1 MQRFLSWLTHKR
13 TLTVIGLIALA
24 AVLFIGAA
32 VLQIDAAG
40 SGAAGSGP
48 VWPAAIFGA
57 VVLLMLLV
65 WLWRKLRAR
74 RANNKLGEML
84 EAQAEAAQ
92 AAPVSAAASGQKQ
105 PELDALRTRLVEAV
119 KTIKTSKIGQMS
131 GGSALYELPWYIVI
145 GNPAAGKSSAV
156 LNSGLQ
162 FPFADKSNAV
172 VHGIGGTRNC
182 DWFFTTEGILLDTA
196 GRYSVHEEDR
206 SEWLGFLNLLKRYR
220 PKAPING
227 IIVTAS
233 IAELTGNRPE
243 ATINL
248 AKNLRQR
255 VQELTE
261 KLEVFAPVYVMF
273 TKTDLITGFTEFF
286 SGSDRSEYDRVWG
299 ATLPYEPDEKRDI
312 VALFDERFEELYEG
326 LKEISVAQM
335 SISRGNKLS
344 PGQLSF
350 PLEFSAIKPALRVFL
365 ATLFENNP
373 FQYKPIFRGFYF
385 TSALQE
391 GETNS
396 AAAERIGQRF
406 GLNTGSLPK
415 PQSAF
420 SKNGFFLRDL
430 FSKVIFADRQTVRQ
444 FASPAKTRLRYA
456 TFFGFVAVLAL
467 ALGGWTWSTIGN
479 QQLAANVQAD
489 LDNVVRLQQN
499 REDLQSRLQAMDILE
514 DRIDQLEQFRRD
526 RPLSV
531 SLGLYQGDQMEQRL
545 LAEYYSG
552 VKQLML
558 DPVSQNLVSF
568 LKDVDAH
575 PDQLAPMTHAP
586 ESGAIQVSAK
596 TSGASGTPGAG
607 ATSLSATAGSQGSL
621 YSDASP
627 TNVEDAYNA
636 LKTYLMLSDKRHVE
650 QAHLTDQIAR
660 FWRGWLESNRGTM
673 PRDQMIRSAERMITF
688 YLARVNDDD
697 WPMVEANLSLV
708 DQTRENLR
716 HVVRGMPARQRVY
729 EEIKARAST
738 RFAPMTIARIVGDQN
753 TALIGGSYA
762 IPGTFTREAWFQYV
776 QPAIRDAATKE
787 LQAKDWVLNTASQ
800 DDLTLEGSPEQIQKA
815 LVGMYKDEYAQHWQK
830 FMQGIAVQ
838 SFGSFNQAVDSMN
851 RLGDPQDSPIKKV
864 LETAYDQTS
873 WDNPALA
880 NSALKSVQ
888 GGVTSWFK
896 NLFSRAQS
904 GPVSANID
912 INGNPVEL
920 GVGPIGQQFSGL
932 ARVVAKQ
939 DGNSLLRGYMDSLSK
954 VRTRFNVLKNQGDP
968 GPGARELMQQT
979 LDGNGSEL
987 ADSLK
992 FVDEQMLTGL
1002 TDAQRKALRPLL
1014 VRPLMQA
1021 FAVVIQPASAE
1032 VNKVWNAQVYQPFQG
1047 SLANKYP
1054 FDGSA
1059 KVEAGASEIAQVFG
1073 PDGSVA
1079 KFVNTTLGPLA
1090 VRRGDTLTARTW
1102 GDMGMTLTPDL
1113 TNGFARWVA
1122 PLSGGAAGGGG
1133 AGGGGSS
1140 EPQTVFQILPQ
1151 PSTGT
1156 TEYTL
1161 AIDGQQ
1167 LRYRNTPPQWTN
1179 FVWPNPQGTP
1189 GATLSATTF
1198 DGRTIQLVNEP
1209 GRYGLEKLIN
1219 SAQRKRR
1226 PDGTFDLSWTQGNVT
1241 VALSMRIISTSQP
1254 TGGASGGGDAPQ
1266 QQSLRGLKLPSSVVD
1281 LGAANAALAIASGA
1295 AGGASNA
1302 NANAAAGSQAAAP
1315 PGAPTSAPVNVSA
1328 NTQAAPAAVNP
1339 GGGAQ

>member
-1 MQRFLSWLTHKR
+1 MQRIFKVLTHSR
-13 TLTVIGLIALA
+13 TLSIIGLLALA
-24 AVLFIGAA
+24 AVLFIAADTFQIDPLWPAVALGA
-32 VLQIDAAG
+32 VLA
-40 SGAAGSGP
+40 
-48 VWPAAIFGA
+48 
-57 VVLLMLLV
+57 LLFVV
-65 WLWRKLRAR
+65 WLWRRLAAR
-74 RANNKLGEML
+74 RANRKLGDML
-84 EAQAEAAQ
+84 EQQAEKQTEGGPAATPARQ
-92 AAPVSAAASGQKQ
+92 A
-105 PELDALRTRLVEAV
+105 ELDALRTRLVDAV
-119 KTIKTSKIGQMS
+119 KTIKTSKIGQVS
-131 GGSALYELPWYIVI
+131 GGAALYELPWYIVI

-162 FPFADKSNAV
+162 FPFADKNNAV
-172 VHGIGGTRNC
+172 IHGIGGTRNC

-206 SEWLGFLNLLKRYR
+206 TEWLGFLGLLKRHR

-233 IAELTGNRPE
+233 IAELTSNRPE
-243 ATINL
+243 FAINL

-286 SGSDRSEYDRVWG
+286 SGSERQEYDRVWG
-299 ATLPYEPDEKRDI
+299 ATLPYEPDEKRDV
-312 VALFDERFEELYEG
+312 VAQFDERFEELYDG

-350 PLEFSAIKPALRVFL
+350 PLEFSTIKPALRSFL
-365 ATLFENNP
+365 ATLFETNP

-396 AAAERIGQRF
+396 AAAQRIATRF
-406 GLNTGSLPK
+406 GLDSGSIPK
-415 PQSAF
+415 PGNAF

-430 FSKVIFADRQTVRQ
+430 FSKVIFADRQTVKQ
-444 FASPAKTRLRYA
+444 FASPAKTRMRYG

-467 ALGGWTWSTIGN
+467 ALGGWTWSTVNN
-479 QQLAANVQAD
+479 QQLASNVQAD

-499 REDLQSRLQAMDILE
+499 RNDLQSRLEAMDILE

-526 RPLSV
+526 RPLEV
-531 SLGLYQGDQMEQRL
+531 SLGLYQGDRLEQHL
-545 LAEYYSG
+545 LTEYYNG
-552 VKQLML
+552 VRQIML
-558 DPVSQNLVSF
+558 SPVAQNLEGF
-568 LKDVDAH
+568 LKDVNTH
-575 PDQLAPMTHAP
+575 PEQLSPMTRTP
-586 ESGAIQVSAK
+586 DSGAVPVS
-596 TSGASGTPGAG
+596 SHASAMV
-607 ATSLSATAGSQGSL
+607 ATSQGGL

-636 LKTYLMLSDKRHVE
+636 LKTYLMLGDKRHVE
-650 QAHLTDQIAR
+650 TAHLTDQVAR
-660 FWRGWLESNRGTM
+660 FWRGWLETNRGNM
-673 PRDQMIRSAERMITF
+673 PRDEMIRSAERMITF
-688 YLARVNDDD
+688 YLSRVSDDD
-697 WPMVEANLSLV
+697 WPMIDQNLSLV

-716 HVVRGMPARQRVY
+716 RVVRGMPARQRVY

-738 RFAPMTIARIVGDQN
+738 RFAPMTIARIVGDNN
-753 TALIGGSYA
+753 TGLIAGSYA
-762 IPGTFTREAWFQYV
+762 IPGTFTRDAWFQYV
-776 QPAIRDAATKE
+776 QPAIRDAATRE
-787 LQAKDWVLNTASQ
+787 LQAKDWVLNTSAH

-815 LVGMYKDEYAQHWQK
+815 LVAMYKTEYAMHWEK

-838 SFGSFNQAVDSMN
+838 NFGTFNQAVDAMN
-851 RLGDPQDSPIKKV
+851 RLGDPQDSPIRKV

-873 WDNPALA
+873 WDNPSLFGAGVKGA
-880 NSALKSVQ
+880 Q
-888 GGVTSWFK
+888 TGVTSWFK
-896 NLFSRAQS
+896 QLFNRGASSSVGQIN
-904 GPVSANID
+904 ANID

-920 GVGPIGQQFSGL
+920 PMGPIGQEFSALG
-932 ARVVAKQ
+932 RIVVKQ
-939 DGNSLLRGYMDSLSK
+939 DNGSMLQGYMDTLSK
-954 VRTRFNVLKNQGDP
+954 LRTRFNVIKNQGDP
-968 GPGARELMQQT
+968 GPGARQLMQQT

-992 FVDEQMLTGL
+992 YVDEQMLTGL
-1002 TDAQRKALRPLL
+1002 TDSQRRSLRPLL

-1021 FAVVIQPASAE
+1021 FAVVIQPASVE
-1032 VNKVWNAQVYQPFQG
+1032 VNKVWNAQVYQPFQS

-1054 FDGSA
+1054 FAGDA
-1059 KVEAGASEIAQVFG
+1059 KVEAAADEIAQVFG

-1079 KFVNTTLGPLA
+1079 KFVGTTLGPLA

-1102 GDMGMTLTPDL
+1102 GDMGLALTPDF

-1122 PLSGGAAGGGG
+1122 PLSGGAASGAAQGGG
-1133 AGGGGSS
+1133 ASG
-1140 EPQTVFQILPQ
+1140 PQTVFQILPQ

-1179 FVWPNPQGTP
+1179 FVWPNPSGSP

-1198 DGRTIQLVNEP
+1198 DGRTIQFVNEP

-1219 SAQRKRR
+1219 SAQRKRE

-1241 VALSMRIISTSQP
+1241 VAVSMRIISTSQP
-1254 TGGASGGGDAPQ
+1254 SSNGGDAPQ
-1266 QQSLRGLKLPSSVVD
+1266 QQSLRGLHLPSSVADVSA
-1281 LGAANAALAIASGA
+1281 AANSVNATQTGASGA
-1295 AGGASNA
+1295 AGSSGLPAGGRSPAPASASA
-1302 NANAAAGSQAAAP
+1302 NSAALQANPNAAV
-1315 PGAPTSAPVNVSA
+1315 TA
-1328 NTQAAPAAVNP
+1328 NSNT
-1339 GGGAQ
+1339 GGAQ

>member
-1 MQRFLSWLTHKR
+1 MQRFLNGLTSRR
-13 TLTVIGLIALA
+13 TLTVIGVLALA
-24 AVLFIGAA
+24 AVLFVAA
-32 VLQIDAAG
+32 DFFQID
-40 SGAAGSGP
+40 P
-48 VWPAAIFGA
+48 LWPAIA
-57 VVLLMLLV
+57 VGVVVALLIV
-65 WLWRKLRAR
+65 AWIIKRIRIR
-74 RANNKLGEML
+74 RANSKLGEML
-84 EAQAEAAQ
+84 EQQAQAGSETSAPAA
-92 AAPVSAAASGQKQ
+92 AAPMRGAD
-105 PELDALRTRLVEAV
+105 LDVLRTRLVDAV
-119 KTIKTSKIGQMS
+119 KTIKTSKIGQTS

-162 FPFADKSNAV
+162 FPFADKNDAV

-206 SEWLGFLNLLKRYR
+206 TEWLGFLGLLKRYR

-233 IAELTGNRPE
+233 IAELTGNKPE
-243 ATINL
+243 FAINL

-273 TKTDLITGFTEFF
+273 TKADLITGFTEFF
-286 SGSDRSEYDRVWG
+286 SGSERHEYDRVWG
-299 ATLPYEPDEKRDI
+299 ATLPYEPDEKRDV
-312 VALFDERFEELYEG
+312 VAQFDEHFEQLYEG
-326 LKEISVAQM
+326 LKEISVAQL

-350 PLEFSAIKPALRVFL
+350 PLEFSTIKPALRAFI

-396 AAAERIGQRF
+396 AAAQRIANRF
-406 GLNTGSLPK
+406 GLSADALPK
-415 PQSAF
+415 PQSTF

-444 FASPAKTRLRYA
+444 FASPTKARLRYA
-456 TFFGFVAVLAL
+456 TFFGFVVILAL

-489 LDNVVRLQQN
+489 LDNVVRMQQGRN
-499 REDLQSRLQAMDILE
+499 DLQSRLQAMDVLE
-514 DRIDQLEQFRRD
+514 DRIEQLEQFRRE

-531 SLGLYQGDQMEQRL
+531 SLGLYQGDRLEQRL
-545 LAEYYSG
+545 LTEYYNG
-552 VKQLML
+552 IKQIML
-558 DPVSQNLVSF
+558 TPVSQSLASF

-575 PDQLAPMTHAP
+575 PDQLAPMTHTP
-586 ESGAIQVSAK
+586 DSGAIPVSAH
-596 TSGASGTPGAG
+596 
-607 ATSLSATAGSQGSL
+607 TAMTAASQGGL
-621 YSDASP
+621 YADASP

-650 QAHLTDQIAR
+650 TAHLTDQVAR
-660 FWRGWLESNRGTM
+660 FWRGWLEQNRGNM
-673 PRDQMIRSAERMITF
+673 PRDEMIKSAERMITF
-688 YLARVNDDD
+688 YLSRVSDDD
-697 WPMVEANLSLV
+697 WPMIDANLSLI
-708 DQTRENLR
+708 DQTRDNLR
-716 HVVRGMPARQRVY
+716 RVVRGMPARQRVY

-738 RFAPMTIARIVGDQN
+738 RFAPMTIARIVGENN
-753 TALIGGSYA
+753 TGLVAGSYA
-762 IPGTFTREAWFQYV
+762 IPGTFTRDAWFQYV

-787 LQAKDWVLNTASQ
+787 LQAKDWVLNTSAR

-815 LVGMYKDEYAQHWQK
+815 LVGMYKTEYAQHWQK

-838 SFGSFNQAVDSMN
+838 SFGSFNQAVDAMN
-851 RLGDPQDSPIKKV
+851 RLGDPQDSPIRKV
-864 LETAYDQTS
+864 LETAYEQTS
-873 WDNPALA
+873 WDNPSLA
-880 NSALKSVQ
+880 NVALKSAQ
-888 GGVTSWFK
+888 GGVVNWVRQW
-896 NLFSRAQS
+896 FSRSPTSQLN
-904 GPVSANID
+904 ANVD
-912 INGNPVEL
+912 INGKPVDVPM
-920 GVGPIGQQFSGL
+920 GPVGADFAGL
-932 ARVVAKQ
+932 ARIVVKNG
-939 DGNSLLRGYMDSLSK
+939 DVSPLRGYMDSLSK

-968 GPGARELMQQT
+968 GPGARQLMQQT

-992 FVDEQMLTGL
+992 YVDEQMLTGL

-1021 FAVVIQPASAE
+1021 YAVVIQPASAE
-1032 VNKVWNAQVYQPFQG
+1032 VNKVWNAQVYQPFQA

-1054 FDGSA
+1054 FAGDA
-1059 KVEAGASEIAQVFG
+1059 KVEAGAGEIAQVFG
-1073 PDGSVA
+1073 PDGAVA
-1079 KFVNTTLGPLA
+1079 KFVGTTLGPLA
-1090 VRRGDTLTARTW
+1090 VRRGDTLSARTW
-1102 GDMGMTLTPDL
+1102 GDMGLALTPDF

-1122 PLSGGAAGGGG
+1122 PLAGGAAGGGQ
-1133 AGGGGSS
+1133 ASS

-1151 PSTGT
+1151 PSSGT
-1156 TEYTL
+1156 TEYTV

-1179 FVWPNPQGTP
+1179 FVWPNPTGSP

-1219 SAQRKRR
+1219 TAQRTRR
-1226 PDGTFDLSWTQGNVT
+1226 PDGTFDLTWTQGNVS
-1241 VALSMRIISTSQP
+1241 VSVSMRIISTSQA
-1254 TGGASGGGDAPQ
+1254 TTSGDAPQ
-1266 QQSLRGLKLPSSVVD
+1266 QQSLRGLKLPSSVADV
-1281 LGAANAALAIASGA
+1281 GAATGAVAATAS
-1295 AGGASNA
+1295 
-1302 NANAAAGSQAAAP
+1302 
-1315 PGAPTSAPVNVSA
+1315 T
-1328 NTQAAPAAVNP
+1328 PAATTAVAATNN
-1339 GGGAQ
+1339 GSAQ

>member
-1 MQRFLSWLTHKR
+1 MQRFLNVLTHPR
-13 TLTVIGLIALA
+13 TLTIVGFAALA
-24 AVLFIGAA
+24 AVLFLAADALQIGFAWAA
-32 VLQIDAAG
+32 VA
-40 SGAAGSGP
+40 
-48 VWPAAIFGA
+48 FA
-57 VVLLMLLV
+57 VAVALWLATK
-65 WLWRKLRAR
+65 LWRRWRVR
-74 RANNKLGEML
+74 RANRRLGDIL
-84 EAQAEAAQ
+84 EQQAETGKM
-92 AAPVSAAASGQKQ
+92 SAAAAEPAKQ
-105 PELDALRTRLVEAV
+105 AELDVLRTRLADTV
-119 KTIKTSKIGQMS
+119 KTIKTSKIGQVS

-156 LNSGLQ
+156 INSGLQ
-162 FPFADKSNAV
+162 FPFADKNSAV
-172 VHGIGGTRNC
+172 IHGIGGTRNC

-206 SEWLGFLNLLKRYR
+206 SEWLGFLDLLKRHR

-243 ATINL
+243 FAINL

-273 TKTDLITGFTEFF
+273 TKADLITGFTEFF
-286 SGSDRSEYDRVWG
+286 SSSDRQEYDRVWG
-299 ATLPYEPDEKRDI
+299 ATLPYEPDEKRDV

-326 LKEISVAQM
+326 LKEISVAQL

-350 PLEFSAIKPALRVFL
+350 PLEFSTIKPALRSFL

-396 AAAERIGQRF
+396 AAAQRIATRF
-406 GLNTGSLPK
+406 GLDAQSLPK
-415 PQSAF
+415 PHSAF

-444 FASPAKTRLRYA
+444 FASPTKTRMRYA
-456 TFFGFVAVLAL
+456 TFFGFVAALAL

-479 QQLAANVQAD
+479 QQLVSNVQAD
-489 LDNVVRLQQN
+489 LDNVTRLQQN
-499 REDLQSRLQAMDILE
+499 RNDLQSRLQAMDILE
-514 DRIDQLEQFRRD
+514 DRIEQLEQFRRD
-526 RPLSV
+526 KPLSV
-531 SLGLYQGDQMEQRL
+531 SLGLYQGDRLEQHL
-545 LAEYYSG
+545 LTEYYNG
-552 VKQLML
+552 VRQILL
-558 DPVSQNLVSF
+558 NPVSGNLASF
-568 LKDVDAH
+568 LKDVNTH
-575 PDQLAPMTHAP
+575 PDQLAPMTRAP
-586 ESGAIQVSAK
+586 ESGAVQ
-596 TSGASGTPGAG
+596 AG
-607 ATSLSATAGSQGSL
+607 AMPVSTNPAAQGAAPSPAVAQNPRQGGL
-621 YSDASP
+621 YNDAQP

-660 FWRGWLESNRGTM
+660 FWRGWLETNRGNM
-673 PRDQMIRSAERMITF
+673 PRDEMIKSAERMITF
-688 YLARVNDDD
+688 YLSRVSDND
-697 WPMVEANLSLV
+697 WPMIEANLALV

-716 HVVRGMPARQRVY
+716 RVVRGMPARQRVY

-738 RFAPMTIARIVGDQN
+738 RFAPMTIARIVGEGN
-753 TALIGGSYA
+753 TGLVAGSYA

-787 LQAKDWVLNTASQ
+787 LQAKDWVLNTATA
-800 DDLTLEGSPEQIQKA
+800 DDLTLEGSPEQIQKT
-815 LVGMYKDEYAQHWQK
+815 LVAMYKTEYAQHWQK

-838 SFGSFNQAVDSMN
+838 GFGNFGQAVDAMN
-851 RLGDPQDSPIKKV
+851 KLGDPQDSPIRKV

-873 WDNPALA
+873 WDNPSLA
-880 NSALKSVQ
+880 NATIKKAQTGVVNWVKQ
-888 GGVTSWFK
+888 WFTRQPGGQV
-896 NLFSRAQS
+896 A
-904 GPVSANID
+904 ANID
-912 INGNPVEL
+912 INGNPADAPM
-920 GVGPIGQQFSGL
+920 GPIGQEFIGL
-932 ARVVAKQ
+932 GRIVATH
-939 DGNSLLRGYMDSLSK
+939 DGTSMLKGYMDTLSK
-954 VRTRFNVLKNQGDP
+954 VRTRFNVIKNQGDP
-968 GPGARELMQQT
+968 GPGARQLMQQT

-1002 TDAQRKALRPLL
+1002 TDTQRKSLRPLL

-1021 FAVVIQPASAE
+1021 FAVVIQPASVE

-1054 FDGSA
+1054 FAAGA

-1079 KFVNTTLGPLA
+1079 KFVGTTLGPLA
-1090 VRRGDTLTARTW
+1090 VRRGDTLSARTW
-1102 GDMGMTLTPDL
+1102 GDMGLALTPDF

-1122 PLSGGAAGGGG
+1122 PLAGGAAASG
-1133 AGGGGSS
+1133 AASS
-1140 EPQTVFQILPQ
+1140 EPQTVFQVLPQ
-1151 PSTGT
+1151 PSSGT
-1156 TEYTL
+1156 TEYTI

-1179 FVWPNPQGTP
+1179 FVWPNPQGSP

-1226 PDGTFDLSWTQGNVT
+1226 PDGTFDLTWTQGSVSVSVT
-1241 VALSMRIISTSQP
+1241 MRIISTSQP
-1254 TGGASGGGDAPQ
+1254 TGGGDQPQ
-1266 QQSLRGLKLPSSVVD
+1266 QQSLRGLRLPSSVAD
-1281 LGAANAALAIASGA
+1281 ASAGGAANATAQPAGSGLVGA
-1295 AGGASNA
+1295 APQAAVAAASASNA
-1302 NANAAAGSQAAAP
+1302 Q
-1315 PGAPTSAPVNVSA
+1315 
-1328 NTQAAPAAVNP
+1328 
-1339 GGGAQ
+1339 GAQ

>member
-1 MQRFLSWLTHKR
+1 MQRILNVLTHPR
-13 TLTVIGLIALA
+13 TLSIVGIAALA
-24 AVLFIGAA
+24 AILFIVADT
-32 VLQIDAAG
+32 LQL
-40 SGAAGSGP
+40 P
-48 VWPAAIFGA
+48 LLWPAIAFAAIL
-57 VVLLMLLV
+57 VLWLGV
-65 WLWRKLRAR
+65 ALWRRWRVK
-74 RANNKLGEML
+74 RANRQLGAIL
-84 EAQAEAAQ
+84 EEQAETGKI
-92 AAPVSAAASGQKQ
+92 AAPAAAALAPADKSAD
-105 PELDALRTRLVEAV
+105 LDVLRTRLSDAV
-119 KTIKTSKIGQMS
+119 KTIKTSKIGQVS

-156 LNSGLQ
+156 INSGLQ
-162 FPFADKSNAV
+162 FPFADKNSAV
-172 VHGIGGTRNC
+172 IHGIGGTRNC

-206 SEWLGFLNLLKRYR
+206 SEWLGFLGLLKRYR

-243 ATINL
+243 FAINL

-273 TKTDLITGFTEFF
+273 TKADLITGFTEFF
-286 SGSDRSEYDRVWG
+286 SSSDKHEYDRVWG
-299 ATLPYEPDEKRDI
+299 ATLPYEPDEKRDV

-326 LKEISVAQM
+326 LKEISVAQL
-335 SISRGNKLS
+335 SLSRGNQLS

-350 PLEFSAIKPALRVFL
+350 PLEFSTIKPALRAFL

-396 AAAERIGQRF
+396 AAAQRIAHRF
-406 GLNTGSLPK
+406 GLDATALPK
-415 PQSAF
+415 PHSAF

-444 FASPAKTRLRYA
+444 FASPTKTRLRYA
-456 TFFGFVAVLAL
+456 TFFGFVAALAL

-479 QQLAANVQAD
+479 QQLVANVQAD
-489 LDNVVRLQQN
+489 LDNVTRLEQGRN
-499 REDLQSRLQAMDILE
+499 DLQSRLQAMDILE
-514 DRIDQLEQFRRD
+514 DRIEQLEQFRRD
-526 RPLSV
+526 KPLSV
-531 SLGLYQGDQMEQRL
+531 SLGLYQGDRLEQHL
-545 LAEYYSG
+545 LTEYYYG
-552 VKQLML
+552 VRQILL
-558 DPVSQNLVSF
+558 NPVSQNLASF
-568 LKDVDAH
+568 LKDVNAH
-575 PDQLAPMTHAP
+575 PDQLAPLNRA
-586 ESGAIQVSAK
+586 VD
-596 TSGASGTPGAG
+596 AG
-607 ATSLSATAGSQGSL
+607 ATQASPVPVSTNPAGAAQQAQTAAAAPQGGL

-650 QAHLTDQIAR
+650 QAHLTDQLAR
-660 FWRGWLESNRGTM
+660 FWRGWLETNRGNM
-673 PRDQMIRSAERMITF
+673 PRDEMIKSAERMISF
-688 YLARVNDDD
+688 YLSRVNDND
-697 WPMVEANLSLV
+697 WPMIDANLALV

-738 RFAPMTIARIVGDQN
+738 RFAPMTIARIVGDGNQG
-753 TALIGGSYA
+753 LIAGSYA
-762 IPGTFTREAWFQYV
+762 IPGTFTRDAWFQYV

-787 LQAKDWVLNTASQ
+787 LQAKDWVLNTSSQ

-815 LVGMYKDEYAQHWQK
+815 LVGMYKTEYAQHWQK

-838 SFGSFNQAVDSMN
+838 GFSSFGQAVDGMN
-851 RLGDPQDSPIKKV
+851 RLGDPQDSPIRKV

-873 WDNPALA
+873 WDNPSLA
-880 NSALKSVQ
+880 NATIKKAQ
-888 GGVTSWFK
+888 TGVVNWFK
-896 NLFSRAQS
+896 QLFSRSQAGQ
-904 GPVSANID
+904 VAAANID
-912 INGNPVEL
+912 INGNPADVPMGPVGQEFIGL
-920 GVGPIGQQFSGL
+920 GRI
-932 ARVVAKQ
+932 VATH
-939 DGNSLLRGYMDSLSK
+939 DGTSLLKGYMDSLSK
-954 VRTRFNVLKNQGDP
+954 VRTRFNVIKNQGDP
-968 GPGARELMQQT
+968 GPGARQLMQQT

-1002 TDAQRKALRPLL
+1002 TDSQRKSLRPLL

-1021 FAVVIQPASAE
+1021 FSVVIQPASAE
-1032 VNKVWNAQVYQPFQG
+1032 VNKVWNAQVYQPFQS
-1047 SLANKYP
+1047 SLAAKYP
-1054 FDGSA
+1054 FAPGA

-1073 PDGSVA
+1073 PDGSIA
-1079 KFVNTTLGPLA
+1079 KFVGTTLGPLA
-1090 VRRGDTLTARTW
+1090 VRRGDTLAARTW
-1102 GDMGMTLTPDL
+1102 GDMGIGLTPDF

-1122 PLSGGAAGGGG
+1122 PLAGGAAGGG
-1133 AGGGGSS
+1133 AAASS

-1156 TEYTL
+1156 TEYTI

-1179 FVWPNPQGTP
+1179 FVWPNPQGSP

-1198 DGRTIQLVNEP
+1198 DGRTVQLVNEP

-1226 PDGTFDLSWTQGNVT
+1226 PDGTFDLTWTQGSVNVSVT
-1241 VALSMRIISTSQP
+1241 MRIISTSQP
-1254 TGGASGGGDAPQ
+1254 TSGGGDQPQ
-1266 QQSLRGLKLPSSVVD
+1266 QQSLRGLTLPSSVAD
-1281 LGAANAALAIASGA
+1281 ASAGAAQNAAAVPGAGASGA
-1295 AGGASNA
+1295 AAAVAAATASNA
-1302 NANAAAGSQAAAP
+1302 Q
-1315 PGAPTSAPVNVSA
+1315 
-1328 NTQAAPAAVNP
+1328 
-1339 GGGAQ
+1339 GAQ

>member
-1 MQRFLSWLTHKR
+1 MQRFFNVLTNTR
-13 TLTVIGLIALA
+13 TLSVVGVIALA
-24 AVLFIGAA
+24 AALFIAA
-32 VLQIDAAG
+32 DALQI
-40 SGAAGSGP
+40 SP
-48 VWPAAIFGA
+48 VWPAAVLGA
-57 VVLLMLLV
+57 LFAIWLV
-65 WLWRKLRAR
+65 FWLWRRARVR
-74 RANNKLGEML
+74 RANRKLGDML
-84 EAQAEAAQ
+84 EQQAQTDNGAPAAAPARQAE
-92 AAPVSAAASGQKQ
+92 
-105 PELDALRTRLVEAV
+105 LDVLRTRLVDAV
-119 KTIKTSKIGQMS
+119 KTIKTSKIGQLS

-162 FPFADKSNAV
+162 FPFADKHDAV

-206 SEWLGFLNLLKRYR
+206 SEWLGFLGLLKRHR

-243 ATINL
+243 FAINL

-273 TKTDLITGFTEFF
+273 TKADLITGFTEFF
-286 SGSDRSEYDRVWG
+286 SSNDRQEYDRVWG

-326 LKEISVAQM
+326 LKEISIAQM
-335 SISRGNKLS
+335 SLSRGKQLS

-350 PLEFSAIKPALRVFL
+350 PLEFSAIKPALRAFL

-391 GETNS
+391 GETSS
-396 AAAERIGQRF
+396 AAAQRIANRF
-406 GLNTGSLPK
+406 VLSAEGLPK
-415 PQSAF
+415 PHSAF

-430 FSKVIFADRQTVRQ
+430 FSKVIFADRQTVKQ

-479 QQLAANVQAD
+479 QQLVANVQAD
-489 LDNVVRLQQN
+489 LDNVERLQQN
-499 REDLQSRLQAMDILE
+499 RNDLQSRLQAMDILE
-514 DRIDQLEQFRRD
+514 DRIEQLEQFRRD
-526 RPLSV
+526 RPLAV
-531 SLGLYQGDQMEQRL
+531 SLGLYQGDRLEQHL
-545 LAEYYSG
+545 LEEYYSG
-552 VKQLML
+552 VRQIML
-558 DPVSQNLVSF
+558 TPVSQNLASF

-575 PDQLAPMTHAP
+575 PELLAPMSHTP
-586 ESGAIQVSAK
+586 DSGAIPVSAH
-596 TSGASGTPGAG
+596 TAMAG
-607 ATSLSATAGSQGSL
+607 GSQGGL
-621 YSDASP
+621 YSAASS
-627 TNVEDAYNA
+627 TSVEDAYNA

-650 QAHLTDQIAR
+650 AAHLTDQIAR
-660 FWRGWLESNRGTM
+660 FWRGWLETNRGNM
-673 PRDQMIRSAERMITF
+673 PRDEMIKSAERMITF
-688 YLARVNDDD
+688 YLARVSDDD
-697 WPMVEANLSLV
+697 WPMIDANLALV

-738 RFAPMTIARIVGDQN
+738 RFAPMTVARIVGDTN
-753 TALIGGSYA
+753 TSLIAGSYA
-762 IPGTFTREAWFQYV
+762 ISGTFTREAWFQYV

-787 LQAKDWVLNTASQ
+787 LQAKDWVLNTSAQ

-815 LVGMYKDEYAQHWQK
+815 LVSMYKTEYAQNWQK

-838 SFGSFNQAVDSMN
+838 DFGTFGQAVDAMN
-851 RLGDPQDSPIKKV
+851 RLGDPQDSPIRKI

-873 WDNPALA
+873 WDNPSLA
-880 NSALKSVQ
+880 SVSIKRAES
-888 GGVTSWFK
+888 GVTGWVK
-896 NLFSRAQS
+896 QWFSRMS
-904 GPVSANID
+904 GNTVTANLD
-912 INGNPVEL
+912 LNGNPVEPSM
-920 GVGPIGQQFSGL
+920 GPIGQAFAGL
-932 ARVVAKQ
+932 GRMVVTHDNA
-939 DGNSLLRGYMDSLSK
+939 SLLGGYMDSLSK
-954 VRTRFNVLKNQGDP
+954 VRTRLNVIKNQGDP
-968 GPGARELMQQT
+968 GPGARQLMQQT

-987 ADSLK
+987 SDSLK

-1002 TDAQRKALRPLL
+1002 TDAQKKALRPLL

-1021 FAVVIQPASAE
+1021 YAVVIQPATVE
-1032 VNKVWNAQVYQPFQG
+1032 VNKVWNAQVYQPFQA

-1054 FDGSA
+1054 FAGSA
-1059 KVEAGASEIAQVFG
+1059 KIEAGASEIAQMFG
-1073 PDGSVA
+1073 PDGAIS
-1079 KFVNTTLGPLA
+1079 KFVGTTLGPLA
-1090 VRRGDTLTARTW
+1090 VRRGDTLSARTW
-1102 GDMGMTLTPDL
+1102 GDMGLALTPDF
-1113 TNGFARWVA
+1113 TTGFARWVA
-1122 PLSGGAAGGGG
+1122 PLAGGAAG
-1133 AGGGGSS
+1133 AGQGSS

-1151 PSTGT
+1151 PSSGT
-1156 TEYTL
+1156 TEYTI

-1198 DGRTIQLVNEP
+1198 DGRTIQFVNEP

-1219 SAQRKRR
+1219 SAQRTRH
-1226 PDGTFDLSWTQGNVT
+1226 PDDTFDLSWTQGSVT
-1241 VALSMRIISTSQP
+1241 VSVSMRIVSTSQP
-1254 TGGASGGGDAPQ
+1254 TAASGNAPQ
-1266 QQSLRGLKLPSSVVD
+1266 QQGLSGVQLPSSIASVGTVNSA
-1281 LGAANAALAIASGA
+1281 AANPAASASA
-1295 AGGASNA
+1295 
-1302 NANAAAGSQAAAP
+1302 
-1315 PGAPTSAPVNVSA
+1315 T
-1328 NTQAAPAAVNP
+1328 PAAVAAVTTSAAP
-1339 GGGAQ
+1339 TQTGGTAQ

>member
-1 MQRFLSWLTHKR
+1 MQRFLNGLTSRR
-13 TLTVIGLIALA
+13 TLSVVGVLALA
-24 AVLFIGAA
+24 AVLFVAA
-32 VLQIDAAG
+32 DFFQID
-40 SGAAGSGP
+40 P
-48 VWPAAIFGA
+48 VWPAVAVGA
-57 VVLLMLLV
+57 LVALLIVVWIV
-65 WLWRKLRAR
+65 KRIRIR
-74 RANNKLGEML
+74 RANSKLGEML
-84 EAQAEAAQ
+84 EQQAQVGNDTAVAASTP
-92 AAPVSAAASGQKQ
+92 AAPRRQAD
-105 PELDALRTRLVEAV
+105 LDVLRTRLVDAV
-119 KTIKTSKIGQMS
+119 KTIKTSKIGQTS

-162 FPFADKSNAV
+162 FPFADKNDAV

-206 SEWLGFLNLLKRYR
+206 TEWLGFLGLLKRFR

-233 IAELTGNRPE
+233 IAELTGSKPE
-243 ATINL
+243 FAINL

-273 TKTDLITGFTEFF
+273 TKADLITGFTEFF
-286 SGSDRSEYDRVWG
+286 SGNERHEYDRVWG
-299 ATLPYEPDEKRDI
+299 ATLPYQPDEKRDV
-312 VALFDERFEELYEG
+312 VAAFDQHFEDLYEG
-326 LKEISVAQM
+326 LKEISVAQL

-350 PLEFSAIKPALRVFL
+350 PLEFSTIKPALRAFI

-396 AAAERIGQRF
+396 AAAQRIANRF
-406 GLNTGSLPK
+406 GLSSDALPK

-444 FASPAKTRLRYA
+444 FASPAKARLRVA
-456 TFFGFVAVLAL
+456 TFFGFVVILAL

-489 LDNVVRLQQN
+489 LDNVVRMQQGRN
-499 REDLQSRLQAMDILE
+499 DLQSRLQAMDVLE
-514 DRIDQLEQFRRD
+514 DRIEQLEQFRRE

-531 SLGLYQGDQMEQRL
+531 SLGLYQGDRLEQRL
-545 LAEYYSG
+545 LTEYYNG
-552 VKQLML
+552 IKQIML
-558 DPVSQNLVSF
+558 TPVSQSLASF
-568 LKDVDAH
+568 LKDVDSH

-586 ESGAIQVSAK
+586 DSGAIPVSAHTAM
-596 TSGASGTPGAG
+596 TSAA
-607 ATSLSATAGSQGSL
+607 QGGL

-650 QAHLTDQIAR
+650 TAHLTDQVAR
-660 FWRGWLESNRGTM
+660 FWRGWLEQNRGNM
-673 PRDQMIRSAERMITF
+673 PRDEMIKSAERMITF
-688 YLARVNDDD
+688 YLSRVSDDD
-697 WPMVEANLSLV
+697 WPMIDANLSLV
-708 DQTRENLR
+708 DQTRDNLR
-716 HVVRGMPARQRVY
+716 RVVRGMPARQRVY

-738 RFAPMTIARIVGDQN
+738 RFAPMTIARIVGDN
-753 TALIGGSYA
+753 NAGVIAGSYA
-762 IPGTFTREAWFQYV
+762 IPGTFTRDAWFQYV

-787 LQAKDWVLNTASQ
+787 LQAKDWVLNTSAR
-800 DDLTLEGSPEQIQKA
+800 DDLTLEGSPEQIQKT
-815 LVGMYKDEYAQHWQK
+815 LVGMYKTEYAQHWQK

-838 SFGSFNQAVDSMN
+838 SFGNFNQAVDAMN
-851 RLGDPQDSPIKKV
+851 RLGDPQDSPIRKV
-864 LETAYDQTS
+864 LETAYEQTS
-873 WDNPALA
+873 WDNPSLA
-880 NSALKSVQ
+880 NVALKSAQ
-888 GGVTSWFK
+888 GGVVNWVK
-896 NLFSRAQS
+896 QWFSRTPASQ
-904 GPVSANID
+904 VNANID
-912 INGNPVEL
+912 INGKPVDL
-920 GVGPIGQQFSGL
+920 PMGPVGADFAGL
-932 ARVVAKQ
+932 ARIVVKNG
-939 DGNSLLRGYMDSLSK
+939 DVSLLRGYMDSLSK

-968 GPGARELMQQT
+968 GPGARQLMQQT

-992 FVDEQMLTGL
+992 YVDEQMLTGL

-1021 FAVVIQPASAE
+1021 YAVVIQPASAE
-1032 VNKVWNAQVYQPFQG
+1032 VNKVWNAQVYQPFQA
-1047 SLANKYP
+1047 SLASKYP
-1054 FDGSA
+1054 FAGDA
-1059 KVEAGASEIAQVFG
+1059 KVEAGASEIAQIFG
-1073 PDGSVA
+1073 PDGAVA
-1079 KFVNTTLGPLA
+1079 KFVGTTLGPLA

-1102 GDMGMTLTPDL
+1102 GDMGLALTPDF

-1122 PLSGGAAGGGG
+1122 PLAGGAAGG
-1133 AGGGGSS
+1133 AQASS

-1151 PSTGT
+1151 PSSGT
-1156 TEYTL
+1156 TEYTI

-1179 FVWPNPQGTP
+1179 FVWPNPSGSP

-1226 PDGTFDLSWTQGNVT
+1226 PDGTFDLEWTQGNVN
-1241 VALSMRIISTSQP
+1241 VAVSMRIISTSQA
-1254 TGGASGGGDAPQ
+1254 TASGDAPQ
-1266 QQSLRGLKLPSSVVD
+1266 QQSLRGLKLPSS
-1281 LGAANAALAIASGA
+1281 IAD
-1295 AGGASNA
+1295 AG
-1302 NANAAAGSQAAAP
+1302 AAAGATTATASTPAVTS
-1315 PGAPTSAPVNVSA
+1315 PTA
-1328 NTQAAPAAVNP
+1328 TAAVAANNN
-1339 GGGAQ
+1339 GSAQ

>member
-1 MQRFLSWLTHKR
+1 MRRLLNVLTHTR
-13 TLTVIGLIALA
+13 TLSAIGVIALA
-24 AVLFIGAA
+24 AVLFIAA
-32 VLQIDAAG
+32 DSLQIG
-40 SGAAGSGP
+40 
-48 VWPAAIFGA
+48 
-57 VVLLMLLV
+57 LV
-65 WLWRKLRAR
+65 WAAAALGALLALWLAVWLVRRAR
-74 RANNKLGEML
+74 VHRANRKLGEML
-84 EAQAEAAQ
+84 EQQAQVETATAAPAKQAEID
-92 AAPVSAAASGQKQ
+92 V
-105 PELDALRTRLVEAV
+105 LRTRLVEAV
-119 KTIKTSKIGQMS
+119 KTIKTSKIGQLS

-162 FPFADKSNAV
+162 FPFAEKHEAV

-206 SEWLGFLNLLKRYR
+206 SEWLGFLGLLKRFR

-243 ATINL
+243 FAINL

-273 TKTDLITGFTEFF
+273 TKADLITGFTEFF
-286 SGSDRSEYDRVWG
+286 SGSERQEYDRVWG
-299 ATLPYEPDEKRDI
+299 ATLPYEPDEKRDV

-326 LKEISVAQM
+326 LKEISIAQM
-335 SISRGNKLS
+335 SISRGHRLS

-350 PLEFSAIKPALRVFL
+350 PLEFSTIKPALRAFL
-365 ATLFENNP
+365 ATLFETNP

-391 GETNS
+391 GETSS
-396 AAAERIGQRF
+396 AAAQRIANRF
-406 GLNTGSLPK
+406 ALAAENLPK
-415 PQSAF
+415 PHSAF

-467 ALGGWTWSTIGN
+467 ALGGWAWSAIGN
-479 QQLAANVQAD
+479 QQLVANVQAD
-489 LDNVVRLQQN
+489 LDHIQRLQQN
-499 REDLQSRLQAMDILE
+499 RNDLQSRLQAMDILE
-514 DRIDQLEQFRRD
+514 DRIEQLEQFRRS
-526 RPLSV
+526 RPLAV
-531 SLGLYQGDQMEQRL
+531 SLGLYQGDRL
-545 LAEYYSG
+545 EAHLLQEYYGG
-552 VKQLML
+552 VRQIML
-558 DPVSQNLVSF
+558 TPVSQNLASF
-568 LKDVDAH
+568 LKEVDAH
-575 PDQLAPMTHAP
+575 PDQLAPLSHAP
-586 ESGAIQVSAK
+586 ESGAVPVSAHAAM
-596 TSGASGTPGAG
+596 SNA
-607 ATSLSATAGSQGSL
+607 SQGGL

-627 TNVEDAYNA
+627 TSVEDAYNA

-650 QAHLTDQIAR
+650 TAHLTDQIAR
-660 FWRGWLESNRGTM
+660 FWRGWLETNRGNL
-673 PRDQMIRSAERMITF
+673 PRGEMIKSAERMITF
-688 YLARVNDDD
+688 YLSRVNDDD
-697 WPMVEANLSLV
+697 WPMIDENLALV

-738 RFAPMTIARIVGDQN
+738 RFAPMTVARIVGDSN
-753 TALIGGSYA
+753 TALVAGSYA

-776 QPAIRDAATKE
+776 QPAIRDAATRE
-787 LQAKDWVLNTASQ
+787 LQAKDWVLNTSAQ

-815 LVGMYKDEYAQHWQK
+815 LVAMYKTEYAQNWQK

-838 SFGSFNQAVDSMN
+838 DFGTFGQAVDAMN
-851 RLGDPQDSPIKKV
+851 RLGDPQDSPLRKI
-864 LETAYDQTS
+864 LETAYEQTS
-873 WDNPALA
+873 WDNPSLA
-880 NSALKSVQ
+880 NAGLKRAES
-888 GGVTSWFK
+888 GVTGWFK
-896 NLFSRAQS
+896 QWFSRAS
-904 GPVSANID
+904 NSVTRGNAGDLAANVDID
-912 INGNPVEL
+912 GNPVEL
-920 GVGPIGQQFSGL
+920 PTGPIGQAFAGL
-932 ARVVAKQ
+932 GRMVVTH
-939 DGNSLLRGYMDSLSK
+939 DNGSLLAGYMDSLSK
-954 VRTRFNVLKNQGDP
+954 VRTRLNTIRNQGDP
-968 GPGARELMQQT
+968 GPGARQLMQQT

-1002 TDAQRKALRPLL
+1002 TDAQKKALRPLL

-1021 FAVVIQPASAE
+1021 YAVVIQPASVE
-1032 VNKVWNAQVYQPFQG
+1032 VNKVWNAQVYQPFQA

-1054 FDGSA
+1054 FSGNA
-1059 KVEAGASEIAQVFG
+1059 KVEAGASEIGQMFG
-1073 PDGSVA
+1073 PDGAIS
-1079 KFVNTTLGPLA
+1079 KFVGATLGPLA

-1102 GDMGMTLTPDL
+1102 GDMGLALTPDF

-1122 PLSGGAAGGGG
+1122 PLAGGAAGAG
-1133 AGGGGSS
+1133 AGGAS

-1151 PSTGT
+1151 PASGT
-1156 TEYTL
+1156 TEYTI

-1167 LRYRNTPPQWTN
+1167 MRYRNTPPQWNN
-1179 FVWPNPQGTP
+1179 FVWPNPSGSP

-1219 SAQRKRR
+1219 SAQRTRH
-1226 PDGTFDLSWTQGNVT
+1226 PDGTFDLTWTQGNVT
-1241 VALSMRIISTSQP
+1241 VTVSMRIVSTSQP
-1254 TGGASGGGDAPQ
+1254 TASSGDAPQ
-1266 QQSLRGLKLPSSVVD
+1266 QQGLRGVQLPSSIAS
-1281 LGAANAALAIASGA
+1281 LGSPNAAGAA
-1295 AGGASNA
+1295 
-1302 NANAAAGSQAAAP
+1302 AAAGTAPAAAQPALAAAP
-1315 PGAPTSAPVNVSA
+1315 TP
-1328 NTQAAPAAVNP
+1328 QQ
-1339 GGGAQ
+1339 GGDAQ